1 MSNHSF
7 FLSPKKRNK
16 TPKRAFYG
24 YLVFMLG
31 IWKKGKRYITMRAY
45 NLYAFVAIR
54 DCSAVLLSAEKTY
67 SPTSLSIFLPTV
79 TQLIKND
86 PIPMQNPASLSIW
99 RPVVTQRSMERA
111 AREAHSLSDVHVMR
125 FTSCP
130 GRFDWTFIPR
140 HTLQA
145 LVYDILPSTHWF
157 TTSFLQPL
165 PYLVTP

>member
-1 MSNHSF
+1 ME
-7 FLSPKKRNK
+7 
-16 TPKRAFYG
+16 
-24 YLVFMLG
+24 
-31 IWKKGKRYITMRAY
+31 KGKRYITMRAY
-45 NLYAFVAIR
+45 NLYIFVGIR
-54 DCSAVLLSAEKTY
+54 DCSAILLSAEKTY

-111 AREAHSLSDVHVMR
+111 AHEADSLSDVHVMR

-145 LVYDILPSTHWF
+145 LVYDILPLTHWF